1 MWKVWRLKMQATKM
15 EWEARTSTYQLNA
28 KFQKQTKVSNWCF
41 SKKNPRMMAGYGR
54 PHTERKQSQMCFSK
68 IFLSIRRAR
77 ASTKALPGQV
87 VHLSTQEIPRICV
100 SDPSAIHDPPPFSVH
115 GNNQNLHWFVR
126 TDLWGG
132 TKLDQGL
139 IEISLELCWL
149 GLDNFMGQA
158 SQTAW
163 IDGLDNTYPMPWW
176 TRNGR
181 CVHST
186 LPRRIVTKK
195 DWAHW
200 CWTHWGWAAVAI
212 HRITHRH
219 WARVAM
225 HHIVIITIWWD
236 YPVLSRHINI
246 KCVASSKRHASTL
259 DAQMITIDHTTGN
272 AGKCPKCLNQQ
283 WHAIAMDWYAS
294 VTIYK
299 TLQNSGTQLQNHEL
313 GAVTPK
319 LVWNGSVLG
328 CSGQTWSTSVEQIS
342 SPWKHLFF
350 IVLLCSYMFFIVLR
364 ISKKNR
370 PKNNLKI
377 SKEFLVPHDP
387 PIYPFAA
394 KTRPLSTWS

>member
-1 MWKVWRLKMQATKM
+1 
-15 EWEARTSTYQLNA
+15 
-28 KFQKQTKVSNWCF
+28 
-41 SKKNPRMMAGYGR
+41 MAGLCR

-186 LPRRIVTKK
+186 LPRRIATKK

-283 WHAIAMDWYAS
+283 WHAIACNSHGLVCKCHY
-294 VTIYK
+294 
-299 TLQNSGTQLQNHEL
+299 LQNITKQWYTTTKSRT
-313 GAVTPK
+313 
-319 LVWNGSVLG
+319 G
-328 CSGQTWSTSVEQIS
+328 CCDSKACLKWIS
-342 SPWKHLFF
+342 SGMFWANLVYQCWTNIFSLKTF
-350 IVLLCSYMFFIVLR
+350 VLHCSSMFLYVLHC
-364 ISKKNR
+364 SSDFKKKNR